1 MNGFYIA
8 WRNLI
13 TKPLRFFFN
22 ILLIAIAAGLI
33 TITLLID
40 IQFKDHFE
48 KNLDDVDL
56 ILCAKGSPLQTVL
69 CNLFHIDAPTG
80 NIDLKEAR
88 VFLNPEHPIIKA
100 AIPLALGDQFNGY
113 RIVGTTLEYF
123 PWFNLELN
131 SGAYFKKDLDAVIG
145 SAVAKELKLALG
157 SEFLSGHGLVTD
169 GDMTHSHDQQF
180 QVTGIL
186 KQTGGVLDRLIF
198 VSISSYWAMH
208 PVEDEEGHPAHTQ
221 DIPCIDNRSLKDK
234 EGQITSVLLSFK
246 GTNIQS
252 LNFGRSINENTGM
265 MAANPAIE
273 LNRLYELTG
282 SASELVTILAI
293 LLTLLATL
301 SLFISIWQAMEER
314 KFEIAVLRLGGA
326 SFNKILFW
334 ILLEGFILSSI
345 GLLIGIFFAH
355 ILLTVL
361 SSSLEL
367 QIKYGIEGLVFV
379 KEEFLLFGIGI
390 GLGLVSCLIPAIK
403 VIRRDIHQTLSS

>member
-1 MNGFYIA
+1 
-8 WRNLI
+8 
-13 TKPLRFFFN
+13 
-22 ILLIAIAAGLI
+22 
-33 TITLLID
+33 
-40 IQFKDHFE
+40 
-48 KNLDDVDL
+48 
-56 ILCAKGSPLQTVL
+56 
-69 CNLFHIDAPTG
+69 
-80 NIDLKEAR
+80 
-88 VFLNPEHPIIKA
+88 
-100 AIPLALGDQFNGY
+100 
-113 RIVGTTLEYF
+113 
-123 PWFNLELN
+123 
-131 SGAYFKKDLDAVIG
+131 
-145 SAVAKELKLALG
+145 
-157 SEFLSGHGLVTD
+157 
-169 GDMTHSHDQQF
+169 
-180 QVTGIL
+180 
-186 KQTGGVLDRLIF
+186 
-198 VSISSYWAMH
+198 
-208 PVEDEEGHPAHTQ
+208 
-221 DIPCIDNRSLKDK
+221 
-234 EGQITSVLLSFK
+234 
-246 GTNIQS
+246 
-252 LNFGRSINENTGM
+252 RSINENTGM